1 MKSVDLSK
9 IVKFACDFLESDS
22 YSDFEGARNGLQFAN
37 SGRVHKIAASV
48 DAGLFEMSEAAKRG
62 ADLLLVH
69 HGMFWDSPKPFVGPN
84 YLKVKTLLE
93 NDIAVLS
100 MHLPLD
106 GNRELGNN
114 AVMAKKLGMKI
125 SGYCLPCGGK
135 DRGVLADIPK
145 GGRPDLERRLKKLFP
160 DTFKAI
166 PFGSASPARA
176 VLCSG
181 SCGDAVELLPSL
193 GVDTLVCGELRQ
205 HHYVAARDLKL
216 NLYPCGHYATET
228 FGVCAL
234 AEKISGKFKL
244 EWEFIETQNP
254 L

>member
-93 NDIAVLS
+93 NDIALLS

-114 AVMAKKLGMKI
+114 AVMAKKLGRSSVMIEIDQKYCSFGQARLNATEYEDSPVANAVFDQKPPKASMADMI
-125 SGYCLPCGGK
+125 SAGYFTAGEQFCLKDGHAVATLLEDGK
-135 DRGVLADIPK
+135 LLYNGEEMDMHSCAAK
-145 GGRPDLERRLKKLFP
+145 
-160 DTFKAI
+160 
-166 PFGSASPARA
+166 ARA
-176 VLCSG
+176 VKAKRLNGFDVWYVMRNDGLTPISAIRADYR
-181 SCGDAVELLPSL
+181 S
-193 GVDTLVCGELRQ
+193 RQ
-205 HHYVAARDLKL
+205 Q
-216 NLYPCGHYATET
+216 
-228 FGVCAL
+228 
-234 AEKISGKFKL
+234 
-244 EWEFIETQNP
+244 QNV
-254 L
+254 